1 MLSDKE
7 FLNAHLENAATQ
19 KRHAC
24 SRARVLLTCIT
35 MKKLIMTL
43 SVLILSM
50 ATVSLA
56 ADPNTNESPN
66 PKEGG
71 TAKGAAVGAVG
82 GAVVGH
88 PAAGAAVGGAV
99 GHHKRHKAKKKAEKQ
114 QEEQANQSAQT
125 NH

>member
-1 MLSDKE
+1 MVTKVSL
-7 FLNAHLENAATQ
+7 
-19 KRHAC
+19 C
-24 SRARVLLTCIT
+24 
-35 MKKLIMTL
+35 IMTL
-43 SVLILSM
+43 SVLMLSA

-56 ADPNTNESPN
+56 ADPSTGESPN

-88 PAAGAAVGGAV
+88 PVAGAAAGGAV

-114 QEEQANQSAQT
+114 QEEQAKQT
-125 NH
+125 DQAHE